1 MSTTVNY
8 ARNLRKVYVFDGRE
22 NPLGEYETVTACAE
36 ALNVK
41 RQAVTM
47 AASRGSILDKT
58 YYVSY
63 KEKFVRQRKK
73 KEFNPLRPSVRAPRQ
88 AESKTVAPP
97 VVKAS
102 APPVEKILPA
112 PAPSKAKPVLK
123 RSQLQAMRSRSA
135 LFCLDAGFSPFNA
148 FH

>member
-1 MSTTVNY
+1 MSTSINY

-22 NPLGEYETVTACAE
+22 NPLGEYKTVTACAE
-36 ALNVK
+36 ALSVK

-47 AASRGSILDKT
+47 AASRGSILNKT

-63 KEKFVRQRKK
+63 QEKFVRQRKK
-73 KEFNPLRPSVRAPRQ
+73 KEFNPLRPSVRAPRK
-88 AESKTVAPP
+88 AESKAVAPP
-97 VVKAS
+97 V
-102 APPVEKILPA
+102 ERILPP
-112 PAPSKAKPVLK
+112 PALPKAKSVLK
-123 RSQLQAMRSRSA
+123 RSQIQAMRSRSA